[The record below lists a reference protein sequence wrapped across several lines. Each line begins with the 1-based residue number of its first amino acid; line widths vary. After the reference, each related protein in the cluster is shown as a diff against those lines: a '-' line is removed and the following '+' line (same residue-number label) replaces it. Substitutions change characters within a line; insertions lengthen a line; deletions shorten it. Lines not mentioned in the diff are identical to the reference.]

1 MRDPHLLCHVH
12 LLVHAMREPDK
23 APQPRQH
30 HPRRSQLVSV
40 EFEVQRHSNDSH
52 VKHLH
57 VVVEEVRTLPDEQQQ
72 QL

>member
-1 MRDPHLLCHVH
+1 MCDPHLLRLVY
-12 LLVHAMREPDK
+12 LLVHAMREPDE

-40 EFEVQRHSNDSH
+40 EFEVQGHSNDGH
-52 VKHLH
+52 IKHLH
-57 VVVEEVRTLPDEQQQ
+57 VVVEEVHTLPDEQQQ